1 MRLIFKTILLLFTL
15 QAYCTEHMSN
25 VTLKQFNELG
35 KLEHSMHALDVNYE
49 DEEIVIQEPK
59 ILQDSWE
66 LTANLAATTNEFK
79 VVSFA
84 NNVQIINRN
93 DPSLLIQTQAL
104 DYIVS
109 DKLFTTKEYVTF
121 KKNNVIMSGYGLH
134 ANLQQN
140 QIKVLNDVHT
150 VFEVN

>member
-1 MRLIFKTILLLFTL
+1 
-15 QAYCTEHMSN
+15 MSN